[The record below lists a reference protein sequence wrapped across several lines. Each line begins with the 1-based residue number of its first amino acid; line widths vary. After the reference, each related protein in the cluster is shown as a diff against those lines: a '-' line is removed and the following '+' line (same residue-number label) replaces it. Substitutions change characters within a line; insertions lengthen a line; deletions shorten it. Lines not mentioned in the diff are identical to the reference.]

1 MVPSF
6 WIKKFRRK
14 NFSINTPGILSP
26 RMFSLLMHKFYLQNR
41 FVVSYRSYGRIFL
54 LSILL
59 VFLFSC
65 KTTRKIVATPPAPV
79 KLKGEEVITVFDS
92 VLSRQFNFE
101 WLTAKATVDYTDK
114 SGETNTFDVNLRV
127 RKDSAI
133 WISITPLL
141 GIEAARVL
149 INRDSLMI
157 LDRVHKKFSARD
169 YNYLEELLKSDVNYD
184 MIQAV
189 IVGNYFPYLKN
200 EKLKSM
206 YEDEPYI
213 ILSTLNKRQA
223 KRVQEEKDP
232 SKPIIQDFWIDGNY
246 RIAKSRI
253 TDDKKDRWIEA
264 NYKNFMDVNSELFP
278 GNLIVTISS
287 ASPIIIKLEYTK
299 VTANEEFTMPFSVPE
314 KYEKVVA
321 PSGN

>member
-1 MVPSF
+1 M
-6 WIKKFRRK
+6 
-14 NFSINTPGILSP
+14 N
-26 RMFSLLMHKFYLQNR
+26 KFYLGNTS
-41 FVVSYRSYGRIFL
+41 FVSIRMDSRFL
-54 LSILL
+54 LLMGAL

-65 KTTRKIVATPPAPV
+65 KTTRKIVDTPPAPV

-92 VLSRQFNFE
+92 VMARQFYFE

-114 SGETNTFDVNLRV
+114 SGETTTFDVNLRV

-157 LDRVHKKFSARD
+157 LDRVHRTFSARD
-169 YNYLEELLKSDVNYD
+169 YNYLEDMLKTGINYD

-206 YEDEPYI
+206 YEEDPYI
-213 ILSTLNKRQA
+213 ILSTLNKRQS

-232 SKPIIQDFWIDGNY
+232 TKPIIQDFWIDGNY
-246 RIAKSRI
+246 RIAKSKI

-264 NYKNFMDVNSELFP
+264 TYKNFMDVNSELFP
-278 GNLIVTISS
+278 GNLVVTISS

-314 KYEKVVA
+314 KYERK
-321 PSGN
+321 

>member
-1 MVPSF
+1 M
-6 WIKKFRRK
+6 
-14 NFSINTPGILSP
+14 N
-26 RMFSLLMHKFYLQNR
+26 KFYLGNTS
-41 FVVSYRSYGRIFL
+41 FVSIRMDSRFL
-54 LSILL
+54 LLMGAL

-65 KTTRKIVATPPAPV
+65 KTTRKIVDTPPAPV
-79 KLKGEEVITVFDS
+79 KLKAEEVITVFDS
-92 VLSRQFNFE
+92 VMARQFYFE

-114 SGETNTFDVNLRV
+114 SGETTTFDVNLRV

-157 LDRVHKKFSARD
+157 LDRVHRTFSARD
-169 YNYLEELLKSDVNYD
+169 YNYLEDMLKTGINYD

-206 YEDEPYI
+206 YEEDPYI
-213 ILSTLNKRQA
+213 ILSTLNKRQS

-232 SKPIIQDFWIDGNY
+232 TKPIIQDFWIDGNY
-246 RIAKSRI
+246 RIAKSKI

-264 NYKNFMDVNSELFP
+264 TYKNFMDVNSELFP
-278 GNLIVTISS
+278 GNLVVTISS

-299 VTANEEFTMPFSVPE
+299 VTANEEFNMPFSVPE
-314 KYEKVVA
+314 KYERK
-321 PSGN
+321 

>member
-1 MVPSF
+1 
-6 WIKKFRRK
+6 
-14 NFSINTPGILSP
+14 
-26 RMFSLLMHKFYLQNR
+26 
-41 FVVSYRSYGRIFL
+41 
-54 LSILL
+54 

-65 KTTRKIVATPPAPV
+65 KTTRKIVETPPAPV
-79 KLKGEEVITVFDS
+79 KLKGEEVISVFDS

-278 GNLIVTISS
+278 GNLVVTISS

-314 KYEKVVA
+314 KYERVAA

>member
-1 MVPSF
+1 M
-6 WIKKFRRK
+6 
-14 NFSINTPGILSP
+14 N
-26 RMFSLLMHKFYLQNR
+26 KFYLGNTS
-41 FVVSYRSYGRIFL
+41 FVSIRMDSRFL
-54 LSILL
+54 LLMGAL

-65 KTTRKIVATPPAPV
+65 KTTRKIVDTPPAPV

-92 VLSRQFNFE
+92 VMARQFYFE

-114 SGETNTFDVNLRV
+114 SGETTTFDVNLRV

-157 LDRVHKKFSARD
+157 LDRVHRTFSARD
-169 YNYLEELLKSDVNYD
+169 YNYLEDMLKTGINYD

-213 ILSTLNKRQA
+213 ILSTLNKRQS

-232 SKPIIQDFWIDGNY
+232 TKPIIQDFWIDGNY
-246 RIAKSRI
+246 RIAKSKI
-253 TDDKKDRWIEA
+253 TDDKK
-264 NYKNFMDVNSELFP
+264 
-278 GNLIVTISS
+278 
-287 ASPIIIKLEYTK
+287 
-299 VTANEEFTMPFSVPE
+299 EFHGCEFRVIPL
-314 KYEKVVA
+314 
-321 PSGN
+321 

>member
-1 MVPSF
+1 MDSRF
-6 WIKKFRRK
+6 
-14 NFSINTPGILSP
+14 L
-26 RMFSLLMHKFYLQNR
+26 LLM
-41 FVVSYRSYGRIFL
+41 GA
-54 LSILL
+54 L

-65 KTTRKIVATPPAPV
+65 KTTRKIVDTPPAPV

-92 VLSRQFNFE
+92 VMARQFYFE

-114 SGETNTFDVNLRV
+114 SGETTTFDVNLRV

-157 LDRVHKKFSARD
+157 LDRVHRTFSARD
-169 YNYLEELLKSDVNYD
+169 YNYLEDMLKTGINYD

-213 ILSTLNKRQA
+213 ILSTLNKRQS

-232 SKPIIQDFWIDGNY
+232 TKPIIQDFWIDGNY
-246 RIAKSRI
+246 RIAKSKI

-264 NYKNFMDVNSELFP
+264 TYKNFMDVNSELFP
-278 GNLIVTISS
+278 GNLVVTISS

-299 VTANEEFTMPFSVPE
+299 VTANEEFNMPFSVPE
-314 KYEKVVA
+314 KYERK
-321 PSGN
+321 

>member
-1 MVPSF
+1 M
-6 WIKKFRRK
+6 
-14 NFSINTPGILSP
+14 N
-26 RMFSLLMHKFYLQNR
+26 KFYLGNTS
-41 FVVSYRSYGRIFL
+41 FVSIRMDSRFL
-54 LSILL
+54 LLMGAL

-65 KTTRKIVATPPAPV
+65 KTTRKIVDTPPAPV

-92 VLSRQFNFE
+92 VMARQFYFE

-114 SGETNTFDVNLRV
+114 SGETTTFDVNLRV

-157 LDRVHKKFSARD
+157 LDRVHRTFSARD
-169 YNYLEELLKSDVNYD
+169 YNYLEDMLKTGINYD

-206 YEDEPYI
+206 YEEDPYI
-213 ILSTLNKRQA
+213 ILSTLNKRQS

-232 SKPIIQDFWIDGNY
+232 TKPIIQDFWIDGNY
-246 RIAKSRI
+246 RIAKSKI

-264 NYKNFMDVNSELFP
+264 TYKNFMDVNSELFP
-278 GNLIVTISS
+278 GNLVVTISS

-299 VTANEEFTMPFSVPE
+299 VTANEEFNMPFSVPE
-314 KYEKVVA
+314 KYERK
-321 PSGN
+321 

>member
-1 MVPSF
+1 MAAGLF
-6 WIKKFRRK
+6 
-14 NFSINTPGILSP
+14 
-26 RMFSLLMHKFYLQNR
+26 
-41 FVVSYRSYGRIFL
+41 
-54 LSILL
+54 

-65 KTTRKIVATPPAPV
+65 KTTRKVVQTPPALV
-79 KLKGEEVITVFDS
+79 KLKGAEVISVFDS
-92 VLSRQFNFE
+92 MMSRQFNFE

-157 LDRVHKKFSARD
+157 LDRVHKNYTARD
-169 YNYLEELLKSDVNYD
+169 YIYLEEMLKTDLNYD

-189 IVGNYFPYLKN
+189 IVGNYFPYRKN
-200 EKLKSM
+200 EKLKSL
-206 YEDEPYI
+206 YEDEPYV
-213 ILSTLNKRQA
+213 ILSTLNKRQV

-232 SKPIIQDFWIDGNY
+232 SKPVIQDFWIDGNY

-264 NYKNFMDVNSELFP
+264 NYKNFIDVNSELFP
-278 GNLIVTISS
+278 GNLVVTISS
-287 ASPIIIKLEYTK
+287 SSPIIIKLEYNK
-299 VTANEEFTMPFSVPE
+299 VVADEMFTMPFSVPE
-314 KYEKVVA
+314 KYERK
-321 PSGN
+321 

>member
-1 MVPSF
+1 M
-6 WIKKFRRK
+6 
-14 NFSINTPGILSP
+14 
-26 RMFSLLMHKFYLQNR
+26 
-41 FVVSYRSYGRIFL
+41 
-54 LSILL
+54 
-59 VFLFSC
+59 
-65 KTTRKIVATPPAPV
+65 
-79 KLKGEEVITVFDS
+79 KLKGADVISVFDS
-92 VLSRQFNFE
+92 VMFRQFNFE

-114 SGETNTFDVNLRV
+114 TGETNSFDVNLRI

-157 LDRVHKKFSARD
+157 LDRVHKTFSARD
-169 YNYLEELLKSDVNYD
+169 YNYLEDMLKSGVNYD

-213 ILSTLNKRQA
+213 ILSTLNKRQS

-232 SKPIIQDFWIDGNY
+232 TKPIIQDFWIDGNY

-278 GNLIVTISS
+278 GNIVVTISS
-287 ASPIIIKLEYTK
+287 ATPIIIKLEYNK
-299 VTANEEFTMPFSVPE
+299 VTAEEMFTMPFSVPE
-314 KYEKVVA
+314 KYERK
-321 PSGN
+321 